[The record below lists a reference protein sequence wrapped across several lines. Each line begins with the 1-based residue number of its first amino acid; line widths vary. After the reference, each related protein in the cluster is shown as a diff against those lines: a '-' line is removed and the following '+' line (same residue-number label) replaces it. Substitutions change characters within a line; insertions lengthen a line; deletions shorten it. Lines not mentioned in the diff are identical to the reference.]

1 MSAGRII
8 ALMGQRDEPAD
19 GVADY
24 CDWLGISLGKFGY
37 RFDTFRVNWPE
48 VGWRAALAELETKS
62 LEWRGQ
68 WVLLQYT
75 VLAWSKRGFPV
86 HVPRIISRLRKNGIH
101 CGIVF
106 HDFHPFGGDRIVDR
120 VRHYYQ
126 LRILRRLYQC
136 ASFAS
141 FTAPLQKVTWLPS
154 PAPKA
159 IFIPIGANC
168 PEPTGCSSSSEGPL
182 TVAVFCVTSDH
193 RMAHEVSDIG
203 YALKR
208 AESVLGTLR
217 LVVFGRG
224 SREASSALRAEFSG
238 TRVDLTTLGL
248 LSPADVTRTLAC
260 ADVMLFVRGYM
271 SSRRGSAIAGVACGL
286 PIVGFE
292 SVDTAWPLTEAGLV
306 LAPENNREAL
316 SAALMNVLSDPA
328 LRQTLRERSRYAQKQ
343 YFSWTAIAQ
352 QFATR
357 LRGVAPPSSAE
368 PASKT
373 AVSAR
378 SS

>member
-1 MSAGRII
+1 MNAERII
-8 ALMGQRDEPAD
+8 ALLGRRDEPTD

-24 CDWLGISLGKFGY
+24 CGWLGGSLAGY
-37 RFDTFRVNWPE
+37 GYQLETVRVNWLE
-48 VGWRAALAELETKS
+48 LGWRAALAELEEKS
-62 LEWRGQ
+62 VEWRGQ

-75 VLAWSKRGFPV
+75 VLAWSKRGFPR
-86 HVPRIISRLRKNGIH
+86 HAPRIVSRLKKNGVH

-106 HDFHPFGGDRIVDR
+106 HDFHPFGGDRIIDR
-120 VRHYYQ
+120 ARHHYQ
-126 LRILRRLYQC
+126 LRILRRLYQRV
-136 ASFAS
+136 SFAS
-141 FTAPLQKVTWLPS
+141 FTAPLQKVTWLS
-154 PAPKA
+154 SRDPKA

-168 PEPTGCSSSSEGPL
+168 PELTGGSLSSKGPS
-182 TVAVFCVTSDH
+182 TVAVFCVTTDH
-193 RMAHEVSDIG
+193 RMAQEVSDIG

-224 SREASSALRAEFSG
+224 SQEAASALHAEFSG
-238 TRVDLTTLGL
+238 TCVDVKTLGL
-248 LSPADVTRTLAC
+248 LSPEDVSRTLAC
-260 ADVMLFVRGYM
+260 ADVMLFVRGYI
-271 SSRRGSAIAGVACGL
+271 SSRRGSAIAGIACGL

-292 SVDTAWPLTEAGLV
+292 SEDTAWPLTEAGLV

-316 SAALMNVLSDPA
+316 SAALVNVLSDPA
-328 LRQTLRERSRYAQKQ
+328 LQQTLRERSRHAQKQ

-352 QFATR
+352 QFATG
-357 LRGVAPPSSAE
+357 LRRAAPPSSEE
-368 PASKT
+368 PTSKI